1 MKASGELILTPLK
14 HHPGPTASPQGTRI
28 KAHEAEYL
36 IGVKKSPRE
45 GIIAAMY
52 LFEQIKLLHENGLHS
67 NLIALGSLVLTV
79 AENQP
84 ENSLLPA
91 ARYQT
96 MVYVGWSLQ
105 SMGEYRRAEATLKE
119 ALQYAK
125 AAAKTKIAKT
135 TDMFK
140 DGLTEIDVK
149 YAMAECN
156 MAVRQYSQ
164 ALTLL
169 ESIPQRHRTPKVNM
183 RLGRLYQ
190 QAGMERP
197 AITAYKEV
205 LKECPLALEAVQELL
220 SLGVR
225 GAEVAS
231 LMINVHGSTAG
242 TEWLSLWV
250 KGHAYLH
257 SRDYTNAITSFKQL
271 EENSALSRN
280 VDILATLGETYYL
293 AGDSKN
299 ALTFLQRAHAVNH
312 LNLRGSDLLA
322 CLLGAEKRDRELEEL
337 AMSTTAVTDTAPQ
350 PWITMGYYCQLS
362 KKTTKAIYFAHKA
375 CSINPRSVEGLLLK
389 GTLLLELKKLQ
400 EAVMHFREAMQIAPH
415 RFEPHKGL
423 VDCYLAM
430 HRSREAVTIASNACK
445 LLGQTPR
452 ALTLY
457 ASVLVKD
464 SLTVSKG
471 KSLLEKALKEDS
483 YHLPAVYLLC
493 ELYEQDLRYESAIE
507 LLRKQVAVQST
518 SRLHQMLADFFS
530 RVHDEEK
537 AAHHFGIALNH
548 EPSNTR
554 ALEGMQKMEA
564 APDAVETPPYDMEVE
579 DIGDSEGEV
588 EESDLEAVWSDVD
601 FSFSGQ

>member
-1 MKASGELILTPLK
+1 MCLL
-14 HHPGPTASPQGTRI
+14 
-28 KAHEAEYL
+28 
-36 IGVKKSPRE
+36 
-45 GIIAAMY
+45 
-52 LFEQIKLLHENGLHS
+52 EQIKHLHDNGLHS
-67 NLIALGSLVLTV
+67 NLITLGSLVLTV

-96 MVYVGWSLQ
+96 LVYVGRSLHSQ
-105 SMGEYRRAEATLKE
+105 GEFRRAEATFKE

-125 AAAKTKIAKT
+125 ATAKTKIAKT
-135 TDMFK
+135 SDMFK
-140 DGLTEIDVK
+140 EGLTEIDVK
-149 YAMAECN
+149 YEMAECN
-156 MAVRQYSQ
+156 MSVRQYTQ

-183 RLGRLYQ
+183 KLGHLYQ
-190 QAGMERP
+190 QGGMERP

-231 LMINVHGSTAG
+231 LMINIPGSCAA

-257 SRDYTNAITSFKQL
+257 NRDYPNAINSFRQL

-280 VDILATLGETYYL
+280 VDILATLGESYYL

-299 ALTFLQRAHAVNH
+299 ALTMLQRAHSVNH

-322 CLLGAEKRDRELEEL
+322 SLLASEKRSRELEDL
-337 AMSTTAVTDTAPQ
+337 AMLTTSVSDTAPQ
-350 PWITMGYYCQLS
+350 PWITMGYYCQFS

-375 CSINPRSVEGLLLK
+375 CSINPRCVEGLLLK

-457 ASVLVKD
+457 ASVLIKD
-464 SLTVSKG
+464 TLTVSKG
-471 KSLLEKALKEDS
+471 KSLLEKALKEDP

-493 ELYEQDLRYESAIE
+493 ELYEQDMRYEAAIE

-537 AAHHFGIALNH
+537 AAHHFGIALSH
-548 EPSNTR
+548 EPSNPR

-564 APDAVETPPYDMEVE
+564 APDTVEPPPYMEVE
-579 DIGDSEGEV
+579 EDIADSEGEV

-601 FSFSGQ
+601 FSFGGQ

>member
-1 MKASGELILTPLK
+1 MC
-14 HHPGPTASPQGTRI
+14 
-28 KAHEAEYL
+28 
-36 IGVKKSPRE
+36 
-45 GIIAAMY
+45 
-52 LFEQIKLLHENGLHS
+52 LFEQIKLLHDNGLHS
-67 NLIALGSLVLTV
+67 NLISLGNLVLTM
-79 AENQP
+79 AENRP
-84 ENSLLPA
+84 ECLNPVS
-91 ARYQT
+91 RYQT
-96 MVYVGWSLQ
+96 LVYVGQSLQ
-105 SMGEYRRAEATLKE
+105 SQGEHRRAEATFKE

-125 AAAKTKIAKT
+125 AATKTKAAKTA
-135 TDMFK
+135 DLFK
-140 DGLTEIDVK
+140 EGVTEIDVK

-156 MAVRQYSQ
+156 IAVRQFSQ

-183 RLGRLYQ
+183 GLGRLYQ

-231 LMINVHGSTAG
+231 LMINIHGNSSA
-242 TEWLSLWV
+242 TEWLSSWV

-257 SRDYTNAITSFKQL
+257 GRDYTSAINAFRQL
-271 EENSALSRN
+271 EETSVLSRN

-293 AGDSKN
+293 AGDAKN
-299 ALTFLQRAHAVNH
+299 ALSMLQRANAVDH
-312 LNLRGSDLLA
+312 LNLRGTDLLA
-322 CLLGAEKRDRELEEL
+322 CLLAGEKRNRELEEL
-337 AMSTTAVTDTAPQ
+337 AMAATSVTDSAPQ
-350 PWITMGYYCQLS
+350 PWIIMGYYCQLS
-362 KKTTKAIYFAHKA
+362 KRTTKAIYFAHKA

-457 ASVLVKD
+457 ASVLLKD
-464 SLTVSKG
+464 TLTVSKG
-471 KSLLEKALKEDS
+471 KSLLEKALKEDP
-483 YHLPAVYLLC
+483 YYLPAVYLLC
-493 ELYEQDLRYESAIE
+493 EIYEQDMRYDAAIE

-518 SRLHQMLADFFS
+518 CRLHQMLADFFS
-530 RVHDEEK
+530 HVRDEEK

-548 EPSNTR
+548 EPGNTR

-564 APDAVETPPYDMEVE
+564 APDTVEAPPYDMEVE
-579 DIGDSEGEV
+579 DIADSEGEV